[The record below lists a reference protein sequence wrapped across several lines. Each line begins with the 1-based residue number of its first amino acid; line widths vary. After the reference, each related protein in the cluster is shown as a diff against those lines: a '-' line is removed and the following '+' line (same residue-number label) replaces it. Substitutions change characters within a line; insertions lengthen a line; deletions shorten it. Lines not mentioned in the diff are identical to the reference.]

1 MASDIN
7 LVKFRLNDTKPA
19 GFTEVITGAG
29 TITYDPVLGVKQTFA
44 ATTTATDDLSLD
56 QNTGQNLTNSAVC
69 IEITGVPTSVTNL
82 VDAQFR
88 LELNANN
95 SLYWE
100 FEGVYLRA
108 WQNVAGTASIVGSD
122 ITPWDLNVHR
132 WLRIREGTY
141 AGGTAGTIYFDW
153 STDGQSWTN
162 HASVATPIAVT
173 ALKIIINTFS
183 LAIESGIGYFS
194 ARNLNWATNENITRN
209 ITLQPAPFM
218 PGLRR

>member
-7 LVKFRLNDTKPA
+7 LVKFRLNDSKPT
-19 GFTEVITGAG
+19 GFTEFITGAG

-69 IEITGVPTSVTNL
+69 LEVTGVPTSVTNN
-82 VDAQFR
+82 VDAQIR
-88 LELNANN
+88 LEVNASN

-100 FEGVYLRA
+100 FEGTFLRC
-108 WQNVAGTASIVGSD
+108 WKNVAGTVTQVGTD
-122 ITPWDLNVHR
+122 ITWDLNVHR

-141 AGGTAGTIYFDW
+141 AGGTAGTVYFDW

-162 HASVATPIAVT
+162 HASTATPITIT
-173 ALKIIINTFS
+173 AIKIIINTFS

-194 ARNLNWATNENITRN
+194 ARNLNWATDDNIAKN
-209 ITLQPAPFM
+209 ITLQPAPFT